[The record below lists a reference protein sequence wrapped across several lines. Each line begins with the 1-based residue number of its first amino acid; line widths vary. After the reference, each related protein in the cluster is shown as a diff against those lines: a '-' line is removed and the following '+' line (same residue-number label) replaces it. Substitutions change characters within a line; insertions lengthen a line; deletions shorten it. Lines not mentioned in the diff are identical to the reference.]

1 VNRGA
6 SLCRGLGLGLC
17 LNLLLLAGCATPPV
31 ALHSPITSAM
41 LVEGRPLTGG
51 LEPAALPDT
60 DILGVDPAMRHF
72 ITAGGA
78 TAWHEPAAVAG
89 AAAGPAPG

>member
-1 VNRGA
+1 MNRGA

-17 LNLLLLAGCATPPV
+17 LSLSLCLSLLLLAGCATPPV

-78 TAWHEPAAVAG
+78 TA
-89 AAAGPAPG
+89 